1 MKIRKITAVILAA
14 VLAAA
19 LSACSAGEF
28 GVSST
33 GAASSQAASS
43 APASAGA
50 GQYEDSLAGLQKYL
64 VAGASV
70 SGSPDAMRADII
82 GAKSGVRYKYGYN
95 GKDNVTLE
103 LYEFDPARLNATA
116 RRILSEVRSGG
127 SFTLMDEKVD
137 AVLSDSGKY
146 LMVFRDS
153 SSDEKNKAYAENVK
167 KLFRSFP
174 PTA

>member
-1 MKIRKITAVILAA
+1 MSIMKIRKITAVILAA

-82 GAKSGVRYKYGYN
+82 GAKSG
-95 GKDNVTLE
+95 
-103 LYEFDPARLNATA
+103 
-116 RRILSEVRSGG
+116 
-127 SFTLMDEKVD
+127 
-137 AVLSDSGKY
+137 
-146 LMVFRDS
+146 
-153 SSDEKNKAYAENVK
+153 
-167 KLFRSFP
+167 
-174 PTA
+174 